1 MPVVITQNPQFPNQ
15 VGPNGTQ
22 AYVQQLGFRQMINQV
37 CAWNPD
43 LDPMWAGR
51 FINDAMREVVDSYQW
66 YALKVRGNINV
77 PKVTTSGTCILTNGS
92 NVVQGIGTAWTTAL
106 IGLQFRGGFQ
116 GPWRTVNS
124 VNAIAQTLTIDT
136 PYGGDTRTGGY
147 QCQAVYATLG
157 ANIKYLLHSRN
168 QNQGWPIEVNG
179 NQETIDAWDTWRT
192 SLGWTTYFAT
202 LPPTPDG
209 QFQIE
214 MWPTPYSAQVFPFE
228 AYIQPPDMNLDTDS
242 PPSFIRADVLV
253 RRAIAD
259 AKLFG
264 GRTSKYYDPV
274 VASQKMKEFYTTLEQ
289 MQNASNM
296 LDQQDC
302 TWNYGSES
310 GRVGFGPGSTF
321 CQSHDC

>member
-1 MPVVITQNPQFPNQ
+1 MPVVITQNPNFPMQ

-22 AYVQQLGFRQMINQV
+22 AYVQQLGFRQMINEV
-37 CAWNPD
+37 CLWNPD
-43 LDPMWAGR
+43 LDPMIAGR
-51 FINDAMREVVDSYQW
+51 FINNALREVVDSYQW
-66 YALKVRGNINV
+66 YALKVRGNINI
-77 PKVTTSGTCILTNGS
+77 PKVTTSGTCTLTNGS
-92 NVVQGIGTAWTTAL
+92 NTVQGIGTAWTNAL

-116 GPWRTVNS
+116 GPWRTINN
-124 VNAIAQTLTIDT
+124 VNALAQTLTIDT
-136 PYGGDTRTGGY
+136 PYGGATRTGGY

-157 ANIKYLLHSRN
+157 ANIKYLLHSKN
-168 QNQGWPIEVNG
+168 QNMGWPIEVNG

-228 AYIQPPDMNLDTDS
+228 AYIQPPDMVLDTDS

-259 AKLFG
+259 AKIFG
-264 GRTSKYYDPV
+264 GRTSKYYDPTV
-274 VASQKMKEFYTTLEQ
+274 SAQKMGEFRTTLEQ

-302 TWNYGSES
+302 TWDYGQEN

-321 CQSHDC
+321 CQNHDC